1 MDINSAANT
10 AINSVTSTVST
21 AVGSLVN
28 AIANASPLALDN
40 MSATVDTPGASR
52 KSSIPEVIYS
62 NYLSTTSRAADCF
75 VNQYFSAKLQAYL
88 VGYVAGLTTGR
99 SIYGG

>member
-1 MDINSAANT
+1 MALQDTASNLIDSA
-10 AINSVTSTVST
+10 TSTVST
-21 AVGSLVN
+21 AVGSLAN
-28 AIANASPLALDN
+28 MIANASPFSLDN
-40 MSATVDTPGASR
+40 MTGTVDMPGMGR
-52 KSSIPEVIYS
+52 KSSVPEAIYN

-75 VNQYFSAKLQAYL
+75 VNQRFSAKLQAYL